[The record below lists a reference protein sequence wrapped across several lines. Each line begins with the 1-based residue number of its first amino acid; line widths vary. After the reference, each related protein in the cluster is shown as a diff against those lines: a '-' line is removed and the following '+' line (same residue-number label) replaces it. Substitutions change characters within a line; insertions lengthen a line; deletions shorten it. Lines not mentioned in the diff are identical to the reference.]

1 MKSLFAAAAAL
12 ALAATAPAAAAPG
25 AAALPEWMAGTWMME
40 DGANWSDEVWM
51 DPRGGI
57 MLGVARS
64 GFGPQLQFWETS
76 QIRIKPDGSL
86 SLFAQP
92 NGKAPSEFPMV
103 LHSEDAIEFAN
114 PAHDYPQ
121 RIRYWRQGQLLMAEI
136 SKIDGSD
143 AVRWNFRPVVPPRDL
158 AE

>member
-1 MKSLFAAAAAL
+1 MKSLL
-12 ALAATAPAAAAPG
+12 LAAVLAVTALPLGAERPAAAP
-25 AAALPEWMAGTWMME
+25 LPDWMAGTWMME

-64 GFGPQLQFWETS
+64 GFGPQLQFWEVS
-76 QIRIKPDGSL
+76 QIRRKADGTISL
-86 SLFAQP
+86 LAQP
-92 NGKAPSEFPMV
+92 QGKPASEFPMV
-103 LHSEDAIEFAN
+103 LHSEEAIEFAN

-136 SKIDGSD
+136 SKLDGSD
-143 AVRWNFRPVVPPRDL
+143 AVRWNFRPVVPPRDG
-158 AE
+158 E